1 MIIDKDAKVFGKIN
15 IIDLCIVLAV
25 IGAVIF
31 ILMQFR
37 GGGTPVVIAQPETR
51 EFVMSFFVEEVENFR
66 VDGISIGDALF
77 DDPRNLFLGN
87 VIYLDVQDAIVW
99 NADRYGNTVRS
110 NKEGHSSLEIT
121 TQLTATPFE
130 HGILIAGNRYG
141 IGHSLTV
148 RVGRSFIFMRISGL
162 EEVGT

>member
-15 IIDLCIVLAV
+15 IIDLCIVFAV
-25 IGAVIF
+25 IGIAAFIF
-31 ILMQFR
+31 MQFR
-37 GGGTPVVIAQPETR
+37 GGTPVVIAQPETR
-51 EFVMSFFVEEVENFR
+51 EFTLSFFVEEVENFR
-66 VDGISIGDALF
+66 VEGISIGDALF

-87 VIYLDVQDAIVW
+87 VTYLDVQDAIVW

-121 TQLTATPFE
+121 TRLSATPFE
-130 HGILIAGNRYG
+130 HGIQIAGNRYG

-162 EEVGT
+162 SEVSS

>member
-15 IIDLCIVLAV
+15 IIDLCIILAV
-25 IGAVIF
+25 MGATAF
-31 ILMQFR
+31 ALMQFR
-37 GGGTPVVIAQPETR
+37 GDGAPAIIAAPETR
-51 EFVMSFFVEEVENFR
+51 EFTLSFFVEEVENFR
-66 VDGISIGDALF
+66 VEGINIGDALF

-121 TQLTATPFE
+121 TRLTATPTD
-130 HGILIAGNRYG
+130 HGIQVAGNRYG

-148 RVGRSFIFMRISGL
+148 RAGRSFIFMRISGL
-162 EEVGT
+162 EEVR